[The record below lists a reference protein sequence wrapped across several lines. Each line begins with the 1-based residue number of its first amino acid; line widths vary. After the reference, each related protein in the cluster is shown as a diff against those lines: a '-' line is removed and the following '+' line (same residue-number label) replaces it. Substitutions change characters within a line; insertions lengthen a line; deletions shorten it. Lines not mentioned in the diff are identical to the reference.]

1 MSKSLRVTLVL
12 ICWFASAGVAQDLPL
27 RAEAIGPS
35 VGSSEAGDAPLA
47 AVAPRKGGPRPDL
60 ELKPGDIVS
69 VNVFGEPSLTGAFPV
84 GPGGEIVFP
93 LLGGIPAAGFT
104 AAAIGSDIKAR
115 LEADYIRSTQVSVAI
130 AEEAALA
137 PNTVTV
143 IGQVTRPGQVAFEQ
157 GTTLDLFTA
166 IATAGGLTEQANRSR
181 IELKRREGSDLRT
194 QILELESN
202 RVLRLQ
208 DKDTLIVH
216 ALPVKEM
223 IAEVIQTV
231 TVIGE
236 VRTPGQIPMKK
247 DQPLDIITAVAM
259 AGGFTPTARPS
270 KVFVRRPSEGGGVQT
285 FEVNISKMQKDNSE
299 PFMLAPNDTV
309 TVPQSVF

>member
-1 MSKSLRVTLVL
+1 MNEILRLALVL
-12 ICWFASAGVAQDLPL
+12 VCCFASAGVAQETPL
-27 RAEAIGPS
+27 RAQAIGATDRS
-35 VGSSEAGDAPLA
+35 GATLA
-47 AVAPRKGGPRPDL
+47 AVAPKKGDPRPDL
-60 ELKPGDIVS
+60 VLKPGDIVS

-130 AEEAALA
+130 AEESALA

-143 IGQVTRPGQVAFEQ
+143 IGQVTRPGQVAFEE
-157 GTTLDLFTA
+157 GATLDLFTA
-166 IATAGGLTEQANRSR
+166 IATAGGLTERANRSR
-181 IELKRREGSDLRT
+181 IELKRREGDDLRT
-194 QILELESN
+194 QILELESS
-202 RVLRLQ
+202 RVLQLQ

-216 ALPVKEM
+216 AMPEKEL
-223 IAEVIQTV
+223 IAEVIETV

-236 VRTPGQIPMKK
+236 VKAPGQVPMKK
-247 DQPLDIITAVAM
+247 EQPLDIITAVAM
-259 AGGFTPTARPS
+259 VGGFTATARPS
-270 KVFVRRPSEGGGVQT
+270 KVFVRRPSAEGVKT
-285 FEVNISKMQKDNSE
+285 FEVNVSKMQKDNSE
-299 PFMLAPNDTV
+299 PFMLQPNDTV